1 MSFFHTL
8 IRQLCTAL
16 ALCTLCHTAIA
27 QSALRLEMRN
37 DNIAR
42 FYDGSTVVWSGALPD
57 HMSISCLQIA
67 LERQGATIVC
77 PPHISRRLGLR
88 FELPALMPV
97 KENWEWQS
105 YSARITRDGPDI
117 TLRAPIQGVE
127 THVALSIFFWIIVL
141 VGIVIL
147 WRTSFLRM
155 SARHPTDRLQ

>member
-1 MSFFHTL
+1 MSFFHSLVRWLCAAL
-8 IRQLCTAL
+8 IVSIGLGTAL
-16 ALCTLCHTAIA
+16 A

-42 FYDGSTVVWSGALPD
+42 FYDGSTVIWSGTLPD
-57 HMSISCLQIA
+57 QMPVSCLEIA

-77 PPHISRRLGLR
+77 PPHIARRLGLR

-127 THVALSIFFWIIVL
+127 THIALSILFWIALLTVIIIGVVRKL
-141 VGIVIL
+141 SQPSPSGIG
-147 WRTSFLRM
+147 R
-155 SARHPTDRLQ
+155 